1 MIYLGGEMV
10 WDRIK
15 SIFTKEKKFAIYVAD
30 RGRKV
35 KVGVVEAKDHSELS
49 DKIIALLDDKPEFHE
64 YPRIHIID
72 LSTGE
77 SIRLKNPFIDETS
90 FSEEAPR
97 RSRSSSGIN
106 LNEIENMLRNALE
119 LQGSMYKTILQSMF
133 SDVVELAK
141 DLVKVRAGLTQPAQ
155 EKTTLKDIAQ
165 LTTSL
170 VWLVQHWETVNKVLK
185 EANVGALLSGQ
196 LGQQLNTSKEGGKK

>member
-1 MIYLGGEMV
+1 MV

-15 SIFTKEKKFAIYVAD
+15 SIFVKEKKFAIYVAD
-30 RGRKV
+30 RGKKT

-49 DKIIALLDDKPEFHE
+49 DKIIALLEDKPEYHE

-90 FSEEAPR
+90 SSEEAPK
-97 RSRSSSGIN
+97 RSKSSSGIN
-106 LNEIENMLRNALE
+106 PAEIESMLRNALE

-133 SDVVELAK
+133 SDVIELAK
-141 DLVKVRAGLTQPAQ
+141 DLVKVRVGLTQPAQ

-170 VWLVQHWETVNKVLK
+170 VWLIQNWEKVNAALK
-185 EANVGALLSGQ
+185 EADIGALLGAQ
-196 LGQQLNTSKEGGKK
+196 LGEQLNIAKEGGKK

>member
-1 MIYLGGEMV
+1 MV

-15 SIFTKEKKFAIYVAD
+15 SIFTKEKKFAVYATD
-30 RGRKV
+30 RGKKV
-35 KVGVVEAKDHSELS
+35 KIGVIEAKNENELS
-49 DKIIALLDDKPEFHE
+49 DKIIAMLEEKEEFHN
-64 YPRIHIID
+64 YPRLMIID
-72 LSTGE
+72 LSSGE
-77 SIRLKNPFIDETS
+77 TIRLRNPFIEGSDSQEDQS
-90 FSEEAPR
+90 R
-97 RSRSSSGIN
+97 RSKSSSGIN
-106 LNEIENMLRNALE
+106 PSEIENMLRNALE

-133 SDVVELAK
+133 NDVVELAK

-170 VWLVQHWETVNKVLK
+170 VWLVQNWETVNKVLK

>member
-1 MIYLGGEMV
+1 MV

-30 RGRKV
+30 RGKKI
-35 KVGVVEAKDHSELS
+35 KVGVVEAKEHSELS
-49 DKIIALLDDKPEFHE
+49 DKIIALLEDKPEFHN

-77 SIRLKNPFIDETS
+77 TIRLKNPFLEEDS
-90 FSEEAPR
+90 LSEEVPK
-97 RSRSSSGIN
+97 RSKSSSGITP
-106 LNEIENMLRNALE
+106 NEIETMLRNALE

-133 SDVVELAK
+133 NDVVDLAK
-141 DLVKVRAGLTQPAQ
+141 DLVKVRVGLTQPAQQ

-165 LTTSL
+165 LAASL
-170 VWLVQHWETVNKVLK
+170 VWLLQNWESVNKVLK
-185 EANVGALLSGQ
+185 EANVGALLGLQ
-196 LGQQLNTSKEGGKK
+196 LGQQLDISAKEGGKK

>member
-1 MIYLGGEMV
+1 MV

-30 RGRKV
+30 RGK
-35 KVGVVEAKDHSELS
+35 KIKIGVVEAKDHSELS
-49 DKIIALLDDKPEFHE
+49 DKIIALLEDKQEFHE
-64 YPRIHIID
+64 FPRIHIID

-77 SIRLKNPFIDETS
+77 SIRLKNPFTEETS
-90 FSEEAPR
+90 SSEEAPK
-97 RSRSSSGIN
+97 RSKSSSGIN
-106 LNEIENMLRNALE
+106 PAEIENMLRNALE

-133 SDVVELAK
+133 SDVIELAK
-141 DLVKVRAGLTQPAQ
+141 DLVKVRAGLTQPQ
-155 EKTTLKDIAQ
+155 EKTTIKDIAQ

-170 VWLVQHWETVNKVLK
+170 VWLIQNWDKVNAVMK

-196 LGQQLNTSKEGGKK
+196 LGQQLDISKEGGKK

>member
-1 MIYLGGEMV
+1 MV

-15 SIFTKEKKFAIYVAD
+15 SIFTKEKKFAVYATD
-30 RGRKV
+30 RGKKV
-35 KVGVVEAKDHSELS
+35 KIGVIEAKNENELS
-49 DKIIALLDDKPEFHE
+49 DKIIAMLEEKEEFHN
-64 YPRIHIID
+64 YPRLMIID
-72 LSTGE
+72 LSSGE
-77 SIRLKNPFIDETS
+77 TIRLRNPFIEGSDSQEDQS
-90 FSEEAPR
+90 R
-97 RSRSSSGIN
+97 RSKSSSGIN
-106 LNEIENMLRNALE
+106 PSEIENMLRNALE

-133 SDVVELAK
+133 NDVVELAK

>member
-1 MIYLGGEMV
+1 MV

-15 SIFTKEKKFAIYVAD
+15 SIFVKEKKFAVYVAD
-30 RGRKV
+30 RGKKI

-49 DKIIALLDDKPEFHE
+49 DKIIALLDDKPEYHE

-77 SIRLKNPFIDETS
+77 SIRLKNPFLEETS
-90 FSEEAPR
+90 SSEEAPK
-97 RSRSSSGIN
+97 RSKGSSIN
-106 LNEIENMLRNALE
+106 TNEIETMLRNALE

-133 SDVVELAK
+133 SDVIELAK
-141 DLVKVRAGLTQPAQ
+141 DLVKVRVGLTQPTQ

-165 LTTSL
+165 LATSL
-170 VWLVQHWETVNKVLK
+170 VWLIQNWESVNKVLK
-185 EANVGALLSGQ
+185 EANVGALLGLQ
-196 LGQQLNTSKEGGKK
+196 LGQQLDISAKEGGKK

>member
-1 MIYLGGEMV
+1 MV

-30 RGRKV
+30 RGKKI

-49 DKIIALLDDKPEFHE
+49 DKIIALLEDKPEYHE

-77 SIRLKNPFIDETS
+77 SIRLKNPFVEDS
-90 FSEEAPR
+90 LSEEAPK
-97 RSRSSSGIN
+97 RSKSSSGIN
-106 LNEIENMLRNALE
+106 PSEIESMLRNALE

-141 DLVKVRAGLTQPAQ
+141 DLVKVRVGLTQPAQQ

-165 LTTSL
+165 LATSL
-170 VWLVQHWETVNKVLK
+170 VWLIQNWDKVNVVLK
-185 EANVGALLSGQ
+185 EANVGALLGGQ
-196 LGQQLNTSKEGGKK
+196 LNLNIKEGEKK

>member
-1 MIYLGGEMV
+1 MV

-30 RGRKV
+30 RGKKI

-49 DKIIALLDDKPEFHE
+49 DKIIALLEDKPEYHE

-72 LSTGE
+72 LGTGE
-77 SIRLKNPFIDETS
+77 SIRLKNPFTEETS
-90 FSEEAPR
+90 SSEEAPK
-97 RSRSSSGIN
+97 RSKSSSIN
-106 LNEIENMLRNALE
+106 PAEIESMLRNALE

-133 SDVVELAK
+133 NDVIELAK
-141 DLVKVRAGLTQPAQ
+141 DLVKVRVGLTQPQPQ

-170 VWLVQHWETVNKVLK
+170 VWLIQNWDKVNTVLK
-185 EANVGALLSGQ
+185 EANISALLGGQ
-196 LGQQLNTSKEGGKK
+196 LGQLGQLNTNISKEGGKK